1 MFLTIWD
8 PFGTIGI
15 RFIQVSYVPSLRL
28 FLVILFSLQ
37 VQVLTYFSHY
47 TVTFCFTI
55 TRSFAALLAADLD
68 WIIGPEYS
76 PGRYILGCSQRLAS
90 CLRHSAWTDILFR
103 TFFVLFFYDIVLF
116 LDYIVFFSY
125 FVALFT
131 YFLLTFL
138 YFFSTFPVLCCTF
151 SSLFSALFPF
161 FSHILCKN
169 KNIFL
174 NNQKLKKI
182 VAGTC
187 NS

>member
-8 PFGTIGI
+8 PFGTIWI

-90 CLRHSAWTDILFR
+90 CLRHSARTDILFR
-103 TFFVLFFYDIVLF
+103 TFFVHLCT
-116 LDYIVFFSY
+116 FSW
-125 FVALFT
+125 LHC
-131 YFLLTFL
+131 TFSL
-138 YFFSTFPVLCCTF
+138 LCCTF
-151 SSLFSALFPF
+151 HLLFAYFFVLFQYFSNTLLYF
-161 FSHILCKN
+161 FITFSVLFR
-169 KNIFL
+169 FL
-174 NNQKLKKI
+174 VVFFAKSKLYF
-182 VAGTC
+182 
-187 NS
+187 